1 MIRDARVALR
11 SVLCGA
17 AVALCGG
24 MVCSG
29 AIAGGRHQDHP
40 ALTQAQKQ
48 IMVEAWQ
55 AGYHVGLP
63 LAFTAVVYVESK
75 FRCRPGD
82 HGLARGCAQLHA
94 VAVRAA
100 TGMNIPAWQYDLP
113 TVEDVDLAIG
123 ARYFAQCIQRWG
135 WPAGIAAYNTGPTI
149 AAKLGRKRLA
159 ELPYTRA
166 VLAAMVW
173 LRKVPINDD

>member
-1 MIRDARVALR
+1 
-11 SVLCGA
+11 
-17 AVALCGG
+17 
-24 MVCSG
+24 
-29 AIAGGRHQDHP
+29 
-40 ALTQAQKQ
+40 
-48 IMVEAWQ
+48 MVEAWQ

-123 ARYFAQCIQRWG
+123 AQYLADCVERFG
-135 WPAGIAAYNTGPTI
+135 WPAGAGCYNEGLTNSL
-149 AAKLGRKRLA
+149 KLGRARLA
-159 ELPYTRA
+159 GLPYTHA
-166 VLAAMVW
+166 VLAAMAW
-173 LRKVPINDD
+173 LREVAVSDD

>member
-1 MIRDARVALR
+1 
-11 SVLCGA
+11 
-17 AVALCGG
+17 
-24 MVCSG
+24 
-29 AIAGGRHQDHP
+29 
-40 ALTQAQKQ
+40 
-48 IMVEAWQ
+48 MVEAWQ

-123 ARYFAQCIQRWG
+123 AQYLADCVQRFG
-135 WPAGIAAYNTGPTI
+135 WPSGAGCYNEGM
-149 AAKLGRKRLA
+149 ANAERLGRARLA
-159 ELPYTRA
+159 ALPYTHA
-166 VLAAMVW
+166 VVAAMVW
-173 LRKVPINDD
+173 LREVAVSDD